1 MNELAR
7 RAQAM
12 ILIRMAGERIRREH
26 LDGTLDDETAAMVD
40 EALLTLDRIGEPDGE
55 AESEYVSGLVRRTAI
70 NVVAAQVA
78 GGDRAAEFD
87 TTFAGAYLAAKQLR
101 LDGEAT
107 LSAHADLL
115 SQPAD

>member
-1 MNELAR
+1 
-7 RAQAM
+7 M

-40 EALLTLDRIGEPDGE
+40 EALLTLDRIGEPDGD
-55 AESEYVSGLVRRTAI
+55 AESEYVGGLVRRTAI
-70 NVVAAQVA
+70 NVVAARAA
-78 GGDRAAEFD
+78 GGDRAAELD

-101 LDGEAT
+101 RDGVVT
-107 LSAHADLL
+107 QSAPSDLL

>member
-1 MNELAR
+1 
-7 RAQAM
+7 M

-26 LDGTLDDETAAMVD
+26 LDGTLDDETAAMV
-40 EALLTLDRIGEPDGE
+40 EESLLTLDRIGEPEGD

-70 NVVAAQVA
+70 NIVAARSA

-101 LDGEAT
+101 RDGVASQ
-107 LSAHADLL
+107 SAHADPLP
-115 SQPAD
+115 QPAD